1 MNFYN
6 TSISNKKVDSTNFS
20 QLFKLLYAK
29 KFFFTLI
36 LINLL
41 VQVAITYYV
50 HINFQHIEFTKDDQV
65 RRYIIIGAHILSF
78 ALFIIL
84 DIVPMPIW
92 LKFIM
97 FSLLSI
103 TMGII
108 LEDIKPFVDEET
120 IRTAFIG
127 SISIFVS
134 MFAFGLTLIG
144 SAIQLPYKIS
154 LGLFF
159 SLLVLLISSIV
170 QYFIYLSSILKK
182 TLLGFTLLLFSV
194 YVVYA
199 TNIIAQRD
207 YSGDVIT
214 ASLDYYLELFNICM
228 ALLYY
233 TIMKLFYSVKNVLN

>member
-1 MNFYN
+1 M
-6 TSISNKKVDSTNFS
+6 
-20 QLFKLLYAK
+20 L
-29 KFFFTLI
+29 
-36 LINLL
+36 
-41 VQVAITYYV
+41 
-50 HINFQHIEFTKDDQV
+50 
-65 RRYIIIGAHILSF
+65 
-78 ALFIIL
+78 
-84 DIVPMPIW
+84 
-92 LKFIM
+92 
-97 FSLLSI
+97 
-103 TMGII
+103 
-108 LEDIKPFVDEET
+108 
-120 IRTAFIG
+120 
-127 SISIFVS
+127 
-134 MFAFGLTLIG
+134 AFGLTLIG

-159 SLLVLLISSIV
+159 TLLVLLISSIV